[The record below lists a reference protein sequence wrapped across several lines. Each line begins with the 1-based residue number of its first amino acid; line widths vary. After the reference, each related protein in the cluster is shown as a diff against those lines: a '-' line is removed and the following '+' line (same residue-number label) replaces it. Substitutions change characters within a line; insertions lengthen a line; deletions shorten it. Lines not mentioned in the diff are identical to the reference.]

1 MNTIGTSLL
10 QCDSVISY
18 RLLPYQLPINPDRLW
33 RGKILSIG
41 LSIVLVE
48 SLEAGYE
55 GLKEFVRFEQIVE
68 IASSS
73 WDGQVFGMHNESH
86 LEQAFRVLQSHCSRL
101 ELRSRV

>member
-1 MNTIGTSLL
+1 MNTIDRSLL
-10 QCDSVISY
+10 QSGSVIWY
-18 RLLPYQLPINPDRLW
+18 RLLPYQLPTNPDRLW

-41 LSIVLVE
+41 SSIVLVE

-73 WDGQVFGMHNESH
+73 WDGQVFGMRNESH
-86 LEQAFRVLQSHCSRL
+86 LEHAFRVLQSHCSWL
-101 ELRSRV
+101 ELPSRV